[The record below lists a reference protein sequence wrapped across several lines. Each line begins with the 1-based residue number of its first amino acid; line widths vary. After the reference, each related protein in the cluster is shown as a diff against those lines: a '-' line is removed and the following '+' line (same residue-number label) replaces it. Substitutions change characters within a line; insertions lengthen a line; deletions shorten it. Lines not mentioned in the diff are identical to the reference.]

1 MLGWI
6 VDAGG
11 LGIVVAWSLVCVS
24 FLLLRHR
31 EPEMDRPFR
40 VPAGYATGA
49 FAFALSGF
57 FVFLY
62 LPGGP
67 SALVWPYEW
76 LMVLLWTLL
85 DVGLFAL
92 SPRGR
97 KLIG

>member
-1 MLGWI
+1 I

-11 LGIVVAWSLVCVS
+11 LGIVVAWLLVCVS
-24 FLLLRHR
+24 FLVLRHR
-31 EPEMDRPFR
+31 EPEMERPFR

-49 FAFALSGF
+49 FALALSAF

-67 SALVWPYEW
+67 SALIWPYEW
-76 LMVLLWTLL
+76 LIVLLWVLL
-85 DVGLFAL
+85 GVFLFAL

-97 KLIG
+97 ELVG